1 MALKVLLA
9 VAKGRKNVCP
19 IGNLLN
25 IYRSIYCTKSDNMHS
40 LYIHTCIYKYL
51 GIYVGDN

>member
-25 IYRSIYCTKSDNMHS
+25 IYSSIYCTKSDNMHS